1 MPTTGA
7 NNGLKLADLTG
18 VAYDDPK
25 WEQLLDELTV
35 NACSALRQTVVTIPL
50 VLNPSACP
58 QRRTATA
65 RQVCTATT
73 ILPQV

>member
-35 NACSALRQTVVTIPL
+35 NDLFSLTAGWIQH
-50 VLNPSACP
+50 
-58 QRRTATA
+58 QRYGNHR
-65 RQVCTATT
+65 
-73 ILPQV
+73 LP